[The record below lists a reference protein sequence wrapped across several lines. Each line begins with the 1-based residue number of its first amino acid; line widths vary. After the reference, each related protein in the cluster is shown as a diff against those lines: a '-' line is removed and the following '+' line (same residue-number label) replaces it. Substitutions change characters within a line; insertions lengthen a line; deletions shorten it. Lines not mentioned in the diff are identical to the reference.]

1 MPIGGLPEKLMA
13 AQRAGIK
20 KVLSPAENER
30 DLEEID
36 QTVHRQLKFI
46 SAQTVDTVLDAA
58 LNRKTEMSPAILG
71 TLPED
76 AAGKVR
82 RSELRQ

>member
-1 MPIGGLPEKLMA
+1 M
-13 AQRAGIK
+13 
-20 KVLSPAENER
+20 N
-30 DLEEID
+30 
-36 QTVHRQLKFI
+36 FI

-58 LNRKTEMSPAILG
+58 LNRKNDLSPAILG

-82 RSELRQ
+82 RTEIRQ